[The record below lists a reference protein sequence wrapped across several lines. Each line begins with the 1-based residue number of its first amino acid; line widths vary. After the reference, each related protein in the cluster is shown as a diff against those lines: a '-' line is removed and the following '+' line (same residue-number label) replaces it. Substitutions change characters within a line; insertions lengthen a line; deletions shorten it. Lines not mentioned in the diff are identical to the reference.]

1 MKNENKKTNI
11 VIEILC
17 SIIGAMIAFPLVD
30 WVFSKIN
37 HEAFT
42 FTVAEHIIHPIV
54 FGIILS
60 AVELLI
66 HYLKRKKEKSS
77 KEQNDGIKSK
87 EDTE

>member
-60 AVELLI
+60 VIELII
-66 HYLKRKKEKSS
+66 HSRRLKKSQKPEEK
-77 KEQNDGIKSK
+77 Q
-87 EDTE
+87 EDK